1 MLKYDIIAETPEYT
15 VVNSYEPKF
24 NAVDYAA
31 MTEGALEDEF
41 LRILL
46 DQGYELADF
55 HSEKELVEN
64 LRRQLERL
72 NDFRFSDDEWGRFF
86 KERLAK
92 PNAGIQEK
100 TSLLQNGRAL
110 VDFKLDDNSVRNI
123 YLFDKEQVHANRLQV
138 MRQFCAEGKKRDRYD
153 VTILVNGLP
162 MVHVELKR
170 AGGRLKEAFNQ
181 IERYQVESFSE
192 GSRLFEFVQ
201 IFVISTG
208 VETKYYSNTTR
219 KGAVDDHNGFKKK
232 SSASFEFTSY
242 WADARNNVVH
252 NLFDFAKT
260 FFGRA
265 AILNILAKYCV
276 FDTDKK
282 LLVMRPYQICAAERI
297 VQKIRAAAY
306 AKEWSGTARG
316 GYVWHTTGSGKTLTS
331 FKTAQLAAK
340 IPDVDQVVFV
350 VDRKDLDYQTMR
362 EYERFQ
368 QGAVVGTKS
377 SSELG
382 KILNSRDPS
391 QKIVVTTIQ
400 KLSSFCES
408 AAKDS
413 VAAAKKFVFIFDE
426 CHRSQFG
433 LMRDAIDAYFKKRL
447 LYGFTGTP
455 IFPENA
461 APLAPVNKPRKYRGK
476 NALAVTTEQSFGE
489 RLHVYN
495 IVDAIRDRNVLKF
508 HVDFHDVAADMEREL
523 QKREFADA
531 DPETRASLY
540 VNSAVEHIL
549 KTFDGK
555 TMRNSTTYPF
565 RTTRVTPE
573 YLKRQKD
580 PEYEES
586 RLRGFNAL
594 LAASDV
600 HAAIR
605 YYKTFKEKLGD
616 RFGKEFK
623 IGIIFSA
630 SKNENSD
637 AALGALDE
645 VANNWIDDENNE
657 SAAELGSEE
666 LNFLESAIQDYNK
679 LFNVSY
685 SAKDSSF
692 ANYYKD
698 VSMRVKNRELD
709 LLIVVNMFLTGFDA
723 PTLNTLWCD
732 KNLRYHGLLQAFS
745 RTNRILNATKSQ
757 GNIVCLRDLREEVDA
772 ALRLFGDSSAKGV
785 VVLRPFEDYW
795 DGYVD
800 EDGTR
805 KPGYVELTAKFQD
818 RFEPGAETI
827 GEKEEFAF
835 IRAFGEILRLRNTL
849 CAFDEFE
856 GNDRF
861 EEGDFNA
868 YKNEY
873 YRLKDKYQPVGDGID
888 EEGNSQPAPPLP
900 ADVVFEIELISQID
914 ADVEYIL
921 DLIRAYATDE
931 IPKDAKSKVTPEQ
944 ILRTIGGNIQLRPK
958 KELFEAFLRRVDEK
972 TYLERAAN
980 GFDVREEWR
989 ALVDEEYERRLDA
1002 LIQEERLKPAET
1014 RQFVRSVIHRARL
1027 GDNPAYLVTGN
1038 GTDVDK
1044 ILPPV
1049 SIFAK
1054 KGPNRMEVSRRVVA
1068 KLRRFVEIFAGVK
1081 QPDAE
1086 DERLGA

>member
-1 MLKYDIIAETPEYT
+1 MLKHEIIVETPVYT
-15 VVNSYEPKF
+15 VASSYEPKYEG
-24 NAVDYAA
+24 VDYAA
-31 MTEGALEDEF
+31 MTEGALEDSF

-46 DQGYELADF
+46 EQGYELADF

-72 NDFRFSDDEWGRFF
+72 NDFAFSDDEWESFL
-86 KERLAK
+86 KEYLANPK
-92 PNAGIQEK
+92 QGIQDK
-100 TSLLQNGRAL
+100 TRLLQNGRAL
-110 VDFKLDDNSVRNI
+110 VDFRLDDGSVRNL
-123 YLFDKEQVHANRLQV
+123 YLFDKDQVHANRLQV

-181 IERYQVESFSE
+181 IERYQAESFSE
-192 GSRLFEFVQ
+192 GRALFEFVQ

-219 KGAVDDHNGFKKK
+219 ELAVADRAGVRKK

-276 FDTDKK
+276 FTVDEN

-306 AKEWSGTARG
+306 AKEWSGTSGG

-331 FKTAQLAAK
+331 FKTAQLAAQ

-368 QGAVVGTKS
+368 KGAAVGTTS
-377 SSELG
+377 SNELG
-382 KILNSRDPS
+382 KLLNSRDSS

-400 KLSSFCES
+400 KLSAFCDS
-408 AAKDS
+408 ATRDS

-455 IFPENA
+455 IFKENA
-461 APLAPVNKPRKYRGK
+461 APLAAVSKPRKYRGA
-476 NALAVTTEQSFGE
+476 NSLAVTTEQSFGE

-495 IVDAIRDRNVLKF
+495 IVDAIRDHNVLKF
-508 HVDFHDVAADMEREL
+508 HVDFYDAAADMEKELEKREL
-523 QKREFADA
+523 SVD

-540 VNSAVEHIL
+540 VNNAVEHIL
-549 KTFDGK
+549 KTYDAK
-555 TMRNSTTYPF
+555 TMRSAATYPF
-565 RTTRVTPE
+565 RTTRVTLG
-573 YLKRQKD
+573 YLKRREKAVYD
-580 PEYEES
+580 ES
-586 RLRGFNAL
+586 QLRGFNAL

-605 YYKTFKEKLGD
+605 YYKAFKEKLGPH
-616 RFGKEFK
+616 FGTEFK
-623 IGIIFSA
+623 IGVIFSA

-637 AALGALDE
+637 AALGYLDD
-645 VANNWIDDENNE
+645 AAKNWIDDENNE
-657 SAAELGSEE
+657 SAAGLGSEE
-666 LNFLESAIQDYNK
+666 LDFLEAAIQDYNK

-685 SAKDSSF
+685 SAKDGSF

-698 VSMRVKNRELD
+698 VSMRMKNRELD

-745 RTNRILNATKSQ
+745 RTNRILNAAKSQ
-757 GNIVCLRDLREEVDA
+757 GNIVCLRDLRDEVDA
-772 ALRLFGDSSAKGV
+772 ALRLFGDASASGV
-785 VVLRPFEDYW
+785 VVLRPFKDYW
-795 DGYVD
+795 EGYVE

-805 KPGYVELTAKFQD
+805 KPGYVELTEKFQD
-818 RFEPGAETI
+818 RFEPGAETC
-827 GEKEEFAF
+827 GEKEEIAF

-856 GNDRF
+856 GKDRF
-861 EEGDFNA
+861 DEGDFNA

-873 YRLKDKYQPVGDGID
+873 YRLKDKYQPVGGAVDA
-888 EEGNSQPAPPLP
+888 EGNAQPAPPLP

-914 ADVEYIL
+914 ADVDYIL
-921 DLIRAYATDE
+921 DLIRAYAMEEEVDA
-931 IPKDAKSKVTPEQ
+931 AKSRVTPEQ

-958 KELFEAFLRRVDEK
+958 KALFEAFLRRVDEK
-972 TYLERAAN
+972 TYIERAAN

-989 ALVDEEYERRLDA
+989 AIVDEEYETRLA
-1002 LIQEERLKPAET
+1002 AIIKEERLKPAET
-1014 RQFVRSVIHRARL
+1014 RRFVQSVIRRARF
-1027 GDNPAYLVTGN
+1027 GDDPVYLVTGYGN
-1038 GTDVDK
+1038 DVDNL
-1044 ILPPV
+1044 LPPV
-1049 SIFAK
+1049 PLFGN
-1054 KGPNRMEVSRRVVA
+1054 KGPSRMELSRRVVA

-1086 DERLGA
+1086 EL

>member
-1 MLKYDIIAETPEYT
+1 M
-15 VVNSYEPKF
+15 
-24 NAVDYAA
+24 
-31 MTEGALEDEF
+31 
-41 LRILL
+41 
-46 DQGYELADF
+46 
-55 HSEKELVEN
+55 
-64 LRRQLERL
+64 
-72 NDFRFSDDEWGRFF
+72 
-86 KERLAK
+86 
-92 PNAGIQEK
+92 
-100 TSLLQNGRAL
+100 QNGRAL

-153 VTILVNGLP
+153 VTILVNGIP

-219 KGAVDDHNGFKKK
+219 EQAVNDPNGVQKK

-276 FDTDKK
+276 FDTGQK

-306 AKEWSGTARG
+306 AKEWSGTAWG

-340 IPDVDQVVFV
+340 IPEVDQVVFV

-368 QGAVVGTKS
+368 KGAVVGTKS

-382 KILNSRDPS
+382 KLLNSRDPS

-523 QKREFADA
+523 QKLNLAADDA
-531 DPETRASLY
+531 ETRASLY

-549 KTFDGK
+549 KTFDAK
-555 TMRNSTTYPF
+555 TMRNSATYPF

-573 YLKRQKD
+573 YLKR
-580 PEYEES
+580 
-586 RLRGFNAL
+586 
-594 LAASDV
+594 
-600 HAAIR
+600 
-605 YYKTFKEKLGD
+605 
-616 RFGKEFK
+616 
-623 IGIIFSA
+623 
-630 SKNENSD
+630 
-637 AALGALDE
+637 
-645 VANNWIDDENNE
+645 
-657 SAAELGSEE
+657 
-666 LNFLESAIQDYNK
+666 
-679 LFNVSY
+679 
-685 SAKDSSF
+685 
-692 ANYYKD
+692 
-698 VSMRVKNRELD
+698 
-709 LLIVVNMFLTGFDA
+709 
-723 PTLNTLWCD
+723 
-732 KNLRYHGLLQAFS
+732 
-745 RTNRILNATKSQ
+745 
-757 GNIVCLRDLREEVDA
+757 
-772 ALRLFGDSSAKGV
+772 
-785 VVLRPFEDYW
+785 
-795 DGYVD
+795 
-800 EDGTR
+800 
-805 KPGYVELTAKFQD
+805 
-818 RFEPGAETI
+818 
-827 GEKEEFAF
+827 
-835 IRAFGEILRLRNTL
+835 
-849 CAFDEFE
+849 
-856 GNDRF
+856 
-861 EEGDFNA
+861 
-868 YKNEY
+868 
-873 YRLKDKYQPVGDGID
+873 
-888 EEGNSQPAPPLP
+888 
-900 ADVVFEIELISQID
+900 
-914 ADVEYIL
+914 
-921 DLIRAYATDE
+921 
-931 IPKDAKSKVTPEQ
+931 
-944 ILRTIGGNIQLRPK
+944 
-958 KELFEAFLRRVDEK
+958 
-972 TYLERAAN
+972 
-980 GFDVREEWR
+980 
-989 ALVDEEYERRLDA
+989 
-1002 LIQEERLKPAET
+1002 
-1014 RQFVRSVIHRARL
+1014 
-1027 GDNPAYLVTGN
+1027 
-1038 GTDVDK
+1038 
-1044 ILPPV
+1044 
-1049 SIFAK
+1049 
-1054 KGPNRMEVSRRVVA
+1054 
-1068 KLRRFVEIFAGVK
+1068 
-1081 QPDAE
+1081 
-1086 DERLGA
+1086 